1 MINNSYDLVLGI
13 YLAVVAFFAG
23 YTLMGDKKE
32 QILKSSTLNI
42 IIMAFFIIIFFLIG
56 YLFRNMMLLFKKM
69 PEKVPNTYID
79 TNEPIEY
86 IES

>member
-1 MINNSYDLVLGI
+1 LGI

-23 YTLMGDKKE
+23 YMLMGDKSQ